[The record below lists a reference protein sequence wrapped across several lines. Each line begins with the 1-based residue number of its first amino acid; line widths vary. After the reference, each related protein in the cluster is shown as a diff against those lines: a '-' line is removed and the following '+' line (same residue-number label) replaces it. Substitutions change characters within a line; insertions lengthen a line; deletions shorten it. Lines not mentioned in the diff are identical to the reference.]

1 MPMTTMETAVKRNFR
16 PLFWVEVGTA
26 SITGLLCIIT
36 PFWPDWI
43 EALSGW
49 DPDQHDGSVEWMIAG
64 GLLLVTLAIF
74 ALARSEMKRTPVAQ
88 HT

>member
-1 MPMTTMETAVKRNFR
+1 VKKNFR
-16 PLFWVEVGTA
+16 LRFWVEVGIA

-43 EALSGW
+43 EAISGW
-49 DPDQHDGSVEWMIAG
+49 DPDQHDGSVEWLIAG

-74 ALARSEMKRTPVAQ
+74 ALARSEWKRTPVAMRA
-88 HT
+88 